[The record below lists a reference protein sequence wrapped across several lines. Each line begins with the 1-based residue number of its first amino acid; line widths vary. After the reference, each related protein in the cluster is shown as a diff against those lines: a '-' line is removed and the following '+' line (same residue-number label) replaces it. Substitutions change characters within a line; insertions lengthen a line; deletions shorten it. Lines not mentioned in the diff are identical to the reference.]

1 MRAHLLLFVP
11 LAATL
16 LGPDSSL
23 AAQAVDRT
31 DTPRHGALRV
41 SFDPQTLTW
50 ERNFTVSGGRQGI
63 GAAFTADSASASLPS
78 LASMQQETRTLT
90 GLVGYI
96 ASLGRDL
103 LAVRAERRIMPIG
116 LEYGISDRLSLG
128 VTVPIV
134 RVEVRTGYTLH
145 PPGANVGLG
154 PRTSADS
161 ARYLAFFTAFDAAL
175 AQLSKNIADSVY
187 GPCSS
192 SPICQR
198 AQAAYARDTT
208 LRGSLNTLVF
218 GAGGTG
224 GQYLPIAGSD
234 AGRQI
239 TALIAAA
246 QLSLA
251 DTFQVSAF
259 NNNTFLLPEIGTA
272 DPADIATLYSNFADT
287 LALAPYAA
295 TPRRLRFFSGD
306 VEVQAKM
313 RLLQTSSASLAAA
326 FVVRLPTGHQESPNN
341 PFDISTGDHQTDLE
355 GRLTGEVTLLH
366 RIWLNAALRAAR
378 QLPGPRDRRVGPAD
392 DPFLPAVTLAHLR
405 WDPGDFVAVDVA
417 PMFRFSPR
425 FAVGLTAS
433 YYAQGQDRYGFFSP
447 QDSTAFATRIGGPA
461 DLSLLDAGTAIRQ
474 TRLGFALTYAG
485 PRLEGGLSV
494 QQTVS
499 GAGGLVP
506 VATVFRIVIRQ
517 TILLF

>member
-1 MRAHLLLFVP
+1 MRARLSLLLS
-11 LAATL
+11 LAAATL
-16 LGPDSSL
+16 RPGASL

-41 SFDPQTLTW
+41 SFDPQTMTW
-50 ERNFTVSGGRQGI
+50 EQNFAPSGRQGI
-63 GAAFTADSASASLPS
+63 GAAFTADSASAALPS
-78 LASMQQETRTLT
+78 LGMMQQQTRTLT
-90 GLVGYI
+90 GIAGYI
-96 ASLGRDL
+96 ASLGHDL

-116 LEYGISDRLSLG
+116 LEYGITDRLSLG

-134 RVEVRTGYTLH
+134 RVDVRAGYTLH
-145 PPGANVGLG
+145 PPGANVGAG

-161 ARYLAFFTAFDAAL
+161 ARYDTFFKDFDAAL
-175 AQLSKNIADSVY
+175 AQLNKNIGDSVY

-192 SPICQR
+192 SPACQR
-198 AQAAYARDTT
+198 AQAVYSQDTT
-208 LRGSLNTLVF
+208 LRSTLNSLVF
-218 GAGGTG
+218 GVAGAASL
-224 GQYLPIAGSD
+224 YLPLASSD

-239 TALIAAA
+239 TALIAGV
-246 QLSLA
+246 QRTLA
-251 DTFQVSAF
+251 DTFQVSGF
-259 NNNTFLLPEIGTA
+259 DKDSFLLPEITSA
-272 DPADIATLYSNFADT
+272 DAADVATLYTNLTDS

-306 VEVQAKM
+306 VEVQAKI
-313 RLLQTSSASLAAA
+313 RVLTSNDAALAAA

-355 GRLTGEVTLLH
+355 GRLTGEVTLLN
-366 RIWLNAALRAAR
+366 RIWLNAAVRAAR

-392 DPFLPAVTLAHLR
+392 NPFLPPVTLAHLR

-417 PMFRFSPR
+417 PMFRFSRR

-433 YYAQGQDRYGFFSP
+433 YYAQEQDHYGFFNP
-447 QDSTAFATRIGGPA
+447 QDSTAFATRIGAPA
-461 DLSLLDAGTAIRQ
+461 DLSVLDAGTAIRQ

-485 PRLEGGLSV
+485 PRLEGGFSV

-506 VATVFRIVIRQ
+506 VATVFRIVMRQ